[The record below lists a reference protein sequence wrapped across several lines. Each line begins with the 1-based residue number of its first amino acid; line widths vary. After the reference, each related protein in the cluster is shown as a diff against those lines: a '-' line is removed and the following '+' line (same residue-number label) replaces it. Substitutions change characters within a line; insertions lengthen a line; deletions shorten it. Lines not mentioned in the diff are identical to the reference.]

1 MKNFSQFL
9 SEAGEM
15 TVSSQAR
22 KMGLKGDG
30 HGGWYDQQG
39 KFKAKTVD
47 GKLKVFSGR
56 EAKAEED
63 KQNQKKAAA
72 DAVRDSAKTAGTP
85 AQQQQQQQVAQQQ
98 QQQQATQ
105 AAPEAEAQ
113 GEEMGSAAVVVVFG
127 RFNPPTIGHE
137 KLLKA
142 AATQAKREDADLAI
156 YPSRTQDKKK
166 NPLNPATKIGYMKK
180 MFSDYEENI
189 IDDANAKTIFDVL
202 KAKYGAGYKSVSIM
216 VGQDRLAEFQSL
228 AQKYNGSELYTF
240 DEIKVVSAGARDPDA
255 DDVSGMSASKLRAYA
270 AENDFNAFSKG
281 VPNKMNAIQKKE
293 MFNAVRKAMTV
304 EENLELWQIA
314 PKFDPESLRESYVK
328 GKIFKLGDVIEN
340 LNTGLVGQVSRR
352 GTNYIICVTE
362 EGIMFKSWLRDI
374 KEYTEV
380 KMDSMMRDKK
390 HPNTLVGTDGFL
402 KYVQSMT
409 PGSKL
414 NKRYVVKVGRK

>member
-1 MKNFSQFL
+1 MKKFSQFL
-9 SEAGEM
+9 SEAGET

-39 KFKAKTVD
+39 NFKAKTVD

-56 EAKAEED
+56 EAKAEEE
-63 KQNQKKAAA
+63 KQKQKKAGA
-72 DAVRDSAKTAGTP
+72 DAVRSTAKTAAATP
-85 AQQQQQQQVAQQQ
+85 AQQQQPAQQQ
-98 QQQQATQ
+98 PAQATQ
-105 AAPEAEAQ
+105 AAPEEEGEALEST
-113 GEEMGSAAVVVVFG
+113 GAVIVFG

-166 NPLNPATKIGYMKK
+166 NPLDPKTKIGFMKS
-180 MFSDYEENI
+180 MFPDYEENI
-189 IDDANAKTIFDVL
+189 FDDNNAKTIFDVL
-202 KAKYGAGYKSVSIM
+202 TAKYAAGYKSVTIM
-216 VGQDRLAEFQSL
+216 VGQDRLAEFQGL
-228 AQKYNGSELYTF
+228 AQKYNGSDLYAF

-255 DDVSGMSASKLRAYA
+255 DDVSGMSASKLRAHA
-270 AENDFNAFSKG
+270 AEDDFNAFSKG
-281 VPNKMNAIQKKE
+281 VPNKMTVIQKKE
-293 MFNAVRKAMTV
+293 MFNAVRKSMNIK
-304 EENLELWQIA
+304 EELWQIA

-328 GKIFKLGDVIEN
+328 GKIFRLGDIVEN
-340 LNTGLVGQVSRR
+340 LNTGLVGRVNRR

-362 EGIMFKSWLRDI
+362 DGIMFKSWLRDI
-374 KEYTEV
+374 KEYSEV
-380 KMDSMMRDKK
+380 SMNKMMRDKK
-390 HPNTLVGTDGFL
+390 HPNTLVGTAGFL

>member
-1 MKNFSQFL
+1 MKKFSQFL
-9 SEAGEM
+9 SEAGET
-15 TVSSQAR
+15 TVSAQAR

-63 KQNQKKAAA
+63 KQNKKKAGA
-72 DAVRDSAKTAGTP
+72 DAVRSAAKTPAATTAQQKQP
-85 AQQQQQQQVAQQQ
+85 AQQQQQ
-98 QQQQATQ
+98 ATKP
-105 AAPEAEAQ
+105 APEAEAE
-113 GEEMGSAAVVVVFG
+113 GEESTSTGAVIVFG

-142 AATQAKREDADLAI
+142 AATQAKREGADLAI

-166 NPLNPATKIGYMKK
+166 NPLDPKSKIGFMKT
-180 MFSDYEENI
+180 MFPDYQENI
-189 IDDANAKTIFDVL
+189 FDDNNAKTIFDVL
-202 KAKYGAGYKSVSIM
+202 SSKYQVGYKSVTIM
-216 VGQDRLAEFQSL
+216 VGQDRLAEFQGL
-228 AQKYNGSELYTF
+228 AQKYNGSDLYNF
-240 DEIKVVSAGARDPDA
+240 EEIKVVSAGARDPDA
-255 DDVSGMSASKLRAYA
+255 DDVSGMSASKLRAHA
-270 AENDFNAFSKG
+270 AAGDFNAFSKG
-281 VPNKMNAIQKKE
+281 VPNKMTVIQKKE
-293 MFNAVRKAMTV
+293 MFNAVRKSMSIK
-304 EENLELWQIA
+304 EELWQIA

-328 GKIFKLGDVIEN
+328 GKIFRIGDIVEN
-340 LNTGLVGQVSRR
+340 LNTGLVGQVNRR

-362 EGIMFKSWLRDI
+362 NGIMFKSWLRDI

-380 KMDSMMRDKK
+380 KMDSPMRDKK
-390 HPNTLVGTDGFL
+390 HPNTLVGTSGFL

-409 PGSKL
+409 PGAVL

>member
-1 MKNFSQFL
+1 MKKFSQFL
-9 SEAGEM
+9 SEAGET
-15 TVSSQAR
+15 TVSAQAR
-22 KMGLKGDG
+22 KQGLKGDG

-56 EAKAEED
+56 EAKAEEE
-63 KQNQKKAAA
+63 KQNKRKAAA
-72 DAVRDSAKTAGTP
+72 DAVRDGAKSAAATP
-85 AQQQQQQQVAQQQ
+85 AQQQKPA

-105 AAPEAEAQ
+105 ATQASPEAQAQ
-113 GEEMGSAAVVVVFG
+113 GEEMGSVGAVIVFG

-142 AATQAKREDADLAI
+142 AETQARREDADLAI

-166 NPLNPATKIGYMKK
+166 NPLDPTTKIGFMKT

-189 IDDANAKTIFDVL
+189 VDDPNAKTIFDVL
-202 KAKYGAGYKSVSIM
+202 QAKYAAGYRSVSIM
-216 VGQDRLAEFQSL
+216 VGQDRLAEFQGL
-228 AQKYNGSELYTF
+228 AQKYNGSDLYTF

-270 AENDFNAFSKG
+270 AEDDFNAFSKG
-281 VPNKMNAIQKKE
+281 VPNKMTVIQKKE
-293 MFNAVRKAMTV
+293 MFNAVRKSMSIK
-304 EENLELWQIA
+304 EELWQIA

-328 GKIFKLGDVIEN
+328 GKIFRIGDIVEN
-340 LNTGLVGQVSRR
+340 LNTGLVGQVNRR

-362 EGIMFKSWLRDI
+362 NGIMFKSWLRDI

-390 HPNTLVGTDGFL
+390 HPNTLVGTSGFL

-409 PGSKL
+409 PGAML

>member
-1 MKNFSQFL
+1 MKKFSQFL

-63 KQNQKKAAA
+63 KQKQKKAAA
-72 DAVRDSAKTAGTP
+72 DNVRSAAKTPAATPAQKQQP
-85 AQQQQQQQVAQQQ
+85 AQQQQQTSA
-98 QQQQATQ
+98 Q
-105 AAPEAEAQ
+105 AAQEPEDEEALESS
-113 GEEMGSAAVVVVFG
+113 GAVIVFG

-142 AATQAKREDADLAI
+142 AATQAKREGADLAI

-166 NPLNPATKIGYMKK
+166 NPLDAKSKIGFMKT
-180 MFSDYEENI
+180 MFPDYQENI
-189 IDDANAKTIFDVL
+189 FDDNKARTIFDVL
-202 KAKYGAGYKSVSIM
+202 SAKYADGYKSVTIM
-216 VGQDRLAEFQSL
+216 VGQDRLAEFQGL
-228 AQKYNGSELYTF
+228 AQKYNGSEMYDF
-240 DEIKVVSAGARDPDA
+240 EEIKVVSAGARDPDA
-255 DDVSGMSASKLRAYA
+255 DDVSGMSASKLRAHA
-270 AENDFNAFSKG
+270 AENDFSAFSKG

-293 MFNAVRKAMTV
+293 MFNAVRKSMNIK
-304 EENLELWQIA
+304 EELWQIA

-328 GKIFKLGDVIEN
+328 GKIFRIGDIVEN

-362 EGIMFKSWLRDI
+362 EGIMFKSWLKDI
-374 KEYTEV
+374 KEYSEV
-380 KMDSMMRDKK
+380 KMNKMMRDKK
-390 HPNTLVGTDGFL
+390 HPNTLVGTAGFL
-402 KYVQSMT
+402 KYVSRMT
-409 PGSKL
+409 PGAML
-414 NKRYVVKVGRK
+414 NKRYVVKVGKK

>member
-1 MKNFSQFL
+1 MKKFSQFL
-9 SEAGEM
+9 SEAGET

-47 GKLKVFSGR
+47 GKLKIFSGR
-56 EAKAEED
+56 EAKAEEE
-63 KQNQKKAAA
+63 KQNKKKAGA
-72 DAVRDSAKTAGTP
+72 DAVRKTAKTAAATPAQQKQP
-85 AQQQQQQQVAQQQ
+85 AQQQQKQP
-98 QQQQATQ
+98 TQ
-105 AAPEAEAQ
+105 AAPEAEAE
-113 GEEMGSAAVVVVFG
+113 GEESTSTGAVIVFG

-142 AATQAKREDADLAI
+142 AATQARREDADLAI

-166 NPLNPATKIGYMKK
+166 NPLDPTTKIGFMKT
-180 MFSDYEENI
+180 MFPDYQESI
-189 IDDANAKTIFDVL
+189 FDDNNARTIFDVL
-202 KAKYGAGYKSVSIM
+202 SAKYAVGYKSVTIM
-216 VGQDRLAEFQSL
+216 VGQDRLAEFQGL
-228 AQKYNGSELYTF
+228 AQKYNGSDLYDF
-240 DEIKVVSAGARDPDA
+240 EEIKVVSAGARDPDA

-270 AENDFNAFSKG
+270 AEDDFNAFSKG
-281 VPNKMNAIQKKE
+281 VPNKMTVIQKKE
-293 MFNAVRKAMTV
+293 MFNAVRKSMNIK
-304 EENLELWQIA
+304 EELWQIA

-328 GKIFKLGDVIEN
+328 GKIFRIGDIVEN
-340 LNTGLVGQVSRR
+340 LNTGLVGQVNRR

-362 EGIMFKSWLRDI
+362 NGIMFKSWLRDI

-390 HPNTLVGTDGFL
+390 HPNTLVGTSGFL

-409 PGSKL
+409 PGAML
-414 NKRYVVKVGRK
+414 NRRYVVKVGRK

>member
-1 MKNFSQFL
+1 MKKFSQFL
-9 SEAGEM
+9 SEAGET
-15 TVSSQAR
+15 TVSAQAR

-63 KQNQKKAAA
+63 KQNKKKAAA
-72 DAVRDSAKTAGTP
+72 DNVRSAAKTPVATS
-85 AQQQQQQQVAQQQ
+85 AQQKQPAQQ

-105 AAPEAEAQ
+105 AAPEAEDPMD
-113 GEEMGSAAVVVVFG
+113 EMESTGAVIVFG

-142 AATQAKREDADLAI
+142 AATQAKREGADLAI

-166 NPLNPATKIGYMKK
+166 NPLDPKTKIGFMKT
-180 MFSDYEENI
+180 MFPDYQENI
-189 IDDANAKTIFDVL
+189 FDDNNAKTIFDVL
-202 KAKYGAGYKSVSIM
+202 SSKYQVGYKSVTIM
-216 VGQDRLAEFQSL
+216 VGQDRLAEFQGL
-228 AQKYNGSELYTF
+228 AQKYNGSELYAF

-255 DDVSGMSASKLRAYA
+255 DDVSGMSASKLRAHA

-281 VPNKMNAIQKKE
+281 VPNKMTVIQKKE
-293 MFNAVRKAMTV
+293 MFNAVRKSMNIK
-304 EENLELWQIA
+304 EELWQIA

-328 GKIFKLGDVIEN
+328 GKIFRIGDIVEN
-340 LNTGLVGQVSRR
+340 LNTGLVGQVNRR

-362 EGIMFKSWLRDI
+362 NGIMFKSWLRDI

-380 KMDSMMRDKK
+380 KMDSIMRDKK
-390 HPNTLVGTDGFL
+390 HPNTLVGTAGFL

-409 PGSKL
+409 PGAML

>member
-1 MKNFSQFL
+1 MKKFSQFL
-9 SEAGEM
+9 SEAGET
-15 TVSSQAR
+15 TVSAQAR

-63 KQNQKKAAA
+63 KQNKKKAAA
-72 DAVRDSAKTAGTP
+72 DNVRSAAKTPVATS
-85 AQQQQQQQVAQQQ
+85 AQQKQPAQQ

-105 AAPEAEAQ
+105 AAPEAEDPMD
-113 GEEMGSAAVVVVFG
+113 EMESTGAVIVFG

-142 AATQAKREDADLAI
+142 AATQAKREGADLAI

-166 NPLNPATKIGYMKK
+166 NPLDPKTKIGFMKT
-180 MFSDYEENI
+180 MFPDYQENI
-189 IDDANAKTIFDVL
+189 FDDNNAKTIFDVL
-202 KAKYGAGYKSVSIM
+202 SAKYQVGYKSVTIM
-216 VGQDRLAEFQSL
+216 VGQDRLAEFQGL
-228 AQKYNGSELYTF
+228 AQKYNGSELYAF

-255 DDVSGMSASKLRAYA
+255 DDVSGMSASKLRAHA

-293 MFNAVRKAMTV
+293 MFNAVRKSMNIK
-304 EENLELWQIA
+304 EELWQIA

-328 GKIFKLGDVIEN
+328 GKIFRIGDIVEN
-340 LNTGLVGQVSRR
+340 LNTGLVGQVNRR

-362 EGIMFKSWLRDI
+362 NGIMFKSWLRDI

-380 KMDSMMRDKK
+380 KMDSIMRDKK
-390 HPNTLVGTDGFL
+390 HPNTLVGTAGFL

-409 PGSKL
+409 PGAML
-414 NKRYVVKVGRK
+414 NKRYVVKVGKK

>member
-1 MKNFSQFL
+1 MKKFSQFL
-9 SEAGEM
+9 SEAGET
-15 TVSSQAR
+15 TVSAKAR

-47 GKLKVFSGR
+47 GQLKVFSGR
-56 EAKAEED
+56 EAKAEEE
-63 KQNQKKAAA
+63 KQNKKKAGA
-72 DAVRDSAKTAGTP
+72 DAVRKTAKTAAKTPAQQKQP
-85 AQQQQQQQVAQQQ
+85 AQQQQQKQP
-98 QQQQATQ
+98 TQ
-105 AAPEAEAQ
+105 AAPEAE
-113 GEEMGSAAVVVVFG
+113 GEESTSTGAVIVFG

-166 NPLNPATKIGYMKK
+166 NPLDPTTKIGFMKT
-180 MFSDYEENI
+180 MFPDYQESI
-189 IDDANAKTIFDVL
+189 FDDNNAKTIFDVL
-202 KAKYGAGYKSVSIM
+202 SAKYAVGYKSVTIM
-216 VGQDRLAEFQSL
+216 VGQDRLAEFQGL
-228 AQKYNGSELYTF
+228 AQKYNGSDLYDF
-240 DEIKVVSAGARDPDA
+240 EEIKVVSAGARDPDA

-270 AENDFNAFSKG
+270 AEDDFNAFSKG
-281 VPNKMNAIQKKE
+281 VPNKMTVIQKKE
-293 MFNAVRKAMTV
+293 MFNAVRKSMNIK
-304 EENLELWQIA
+304 EELWQIA

-328 GKIFKLGDVIEN
+328 GKIFRIGDIVEN

-362 EGIMFKSWLRDI
+362 NGIMFKSWLRDI

-380 KMDSMMRDKK
+380 KMDSPMRDKK

-409 PGSKL
+409 PGAML

>member
-1 MKNFSQFL
+1 MKKFSQFL
-9 SEAGEM
+9 SEAGET

-39 KFKAKTVD
+39 NFKAKTVY

-56 EAKAEED
+56 EAKAEEE
-63 KQNQKKAAA
+63 KQKQKKAGA
-72 DAVRDSAKTAGTP
+72 DAVRSTAKTAAATP
-85 AQQQQQQQVAQQQ
+85 AQQQQPAQQQ
-98 QQQQATQ
+98 PAQATQ
-105 AAPEAEAQ
+105 AAPEEEGEALEST
-113 GEEMGSAAVVVVFG
+113 GAVIVFG

-166 NPLNPATKIGYMKK
+166 NPLDPKTKIGFMKS
-180 MFSDYEENI
+180 MFPDYEENI
-189 IDDANAKTIFDVL
+189 FDDNNAKTIFDVL
-202 KAKYGAGYKSVSIM
+202 TAKYAAGYKSVTIM
-216 VGQDRLAEFQSL
+216 VGQDRLAEFQGL
-228 AQKYNGSELYTF
+228 AQKYNGSDLYAF

-255 DDVSGMSASKLRAYA
+255 DDVSGMSASKLRAHA
-270 AENDFNAFSKG
+270 AEDDFNAFSKG
-281 VPNKMNAIQKKE
+281 VPNKMTVIQKKE
-293 MFNAVRKAMTV
+293 MFNAVRKSMNIK
-304 EENLELWQIA
+304 EELWQIA

-328 GKIFKLGDVIEN
+328 GKIFRLGDIVEN
-340 LNTGLVGQVSRR
+340 LNTGLVGRVNRR

-362 EGIMFKSWLRDI
+362 DGIMFKSWLRDI
-374 KEYTEV
+374 KEYSEV
-380 KMDSMMRDKK
+380 SMNKMMRDKK
-390 HPNTLVGTDGFL
+390 HPNTLVGTAGFL

-414 NKRYVVKVGRK
+414 NKRYIVKVGRK

>member
-1 MKNFSQFL
+1 MKKFSQFL
-9 SEAGEM
+9 SEAGET
-15 TVSSQAR
+15 TVSAKAR

-47 GKLKVFSGR
+47 GQLKVFSGR
-56 EAKAEED
+56 EAKAEEE
-63 KQNQKKAAA
+63 KQNKKKAGA
-72 DAVRDSAKTAGTP
+72 DAVRKTAKTAAKTPAQQKQP
-85 AQQQQQQQVAQQQ
+85 AQQQQQKQP
-98 QQQQATQ
+98 TQ
-105 AAPEAEAQ
+105 AAPEAE
-113 GEEMGSAAVVVVFG
+113 GEESTSTGAVIVFG

-166 NPLNPATKIGYMKK
+166 NPLDPTTKIGFMKT
-180 MFSDYEENI
+180 MFPDYQESI
-189 IDDANAKTIFDVL
+189 FDDNNAKTIFDVL
-202 KAKYGAGYKSVSIM
+202 SAKYAVGYKSVTIM
-216 VGQDRLAEFQSL
+216 VGQDRLAEFQGL
-228 AQKYNGSELYTF
+228 AQKYNGSDLYSF

-270 AENDFNAFSKG
+270 AEDDFNAFSKG
-281 VPNKMNAIQKKE
+281 VPNKMTVIQKKE
-293 MFNAVRKAMTV
+293 MFNAVRKSMNIK
-304 EENLELWQIA
+304 EELWQIA

-328 GKIFKLGDVIEN
+328 GKIFRIGDIVEN

-362 EGIMFKSWLRDI
+362 NGIMFKSWLRDI

-380 KMDSMMRDKK
+380 KMDSPMRDKK
-390 HPNTLVGTDGFL
+390 HPNTLVGTSGFL

-409 PGSKL
+409 PGAML

>member
-56 EAKAEED
+56 EAKAEEE
-63 KQNQKKAAA
+63 KQNKKKAAA
-72 DAVRDSAKTAGTP
+72 DNVRSAAKTPAAATP
-85 AQQQQQQQVAQQQ
+85 AQQQQLAQQQ

-105 AAPEAEAQ
+105 AAPEAEAS
-113 GEEMGSAAVVVVFG
+113 GEEMGSSGAVIVFG

-142 AATQAKREDADLAI
+142 AATQAKREGADLAI

-166 NPLNPATKIGYMKK
+166 NPLDPKTKIGFMKS
-180 MFSDYEENI
+180 MFPDYEENI
-189 IDDANAKTIFDVL
+189 FDDNNAKTIFDVL
-202 KAKYGAGYKSVSIM
+202 SAKYAVGYKSVTIM
-216 VGQDRLAEFQSL
+216 VGQDRLAEFQGL
-228 AQKYNGSELYTF
+228 AQKYNGSDLYAF

-255 DDVSGMSASKLRAYA
+255 DDVSGMSASKLRAHA

-281 VPNKMNAIQKKE
+281 VPNKMTVIQKKE
-293 MFNAVRKAMTV
+293 MFNAVRKSMNIK
-304 EENLELWQIA
+304 EELWQIA

-328 GKIFKLGDVIEN
+328 GKIFRLGDIVEN
-340 LNTGLVGQVSRR
+340 LNTGLIGRVNRR

-362 EGIMFKSWLRDI
+362 DGIMFKSWLRDI
-374 KEYTEV
+374 KEYSEV
-380 KMDSMMRDKK
+380 SMDKVMRDKK
-390 HPNTLVGTDGFL
+390 HPNTLVGTSGFL

>member
-56 EAKAEED
+56 EAKAEEE
-63 KQNQKKAAA
+63 KQNKKKAGA
-72 DAVRDSAKTAGTP
+72 DAVRNSAKTAAATP
-85 AQQQQQQQVAQQQ
+85 QQKQQQVAQQQ
-98 QQQQATQ
+98 QQQATQ
-105 AAPEAEAQ
+105 ASPEAQAQ
-113 GEEMGSAAVVVVFG
+113 GEEMGSAAAVIVFG

-166 NPLNPATKIGYMKK
+166 NPLNPSTKIGYMKT
-180 MFSDYEENI
+180 MFPDYEENI

-202 KAKYGAGYKSVSIM
+202 QSKYGAGYKSVSIM

-228 AQKYNGSELYTF
+228 AQKYNGSEMYTF

-281 VPNKMNAIQKKE
+281 VPSKMTVIQKKE
-293 MFNAVRKAMTV
+293 MFNAVRKAMNIK
-304 EENLELWQIA
+304 ENLELWQIA

-362 EGIMFKSWLRDI
+362 DGIMFKSWLRDI
-374 KEYTEV
+374 KEYSEV
-380 KMDSMMRDKK
+380 SMSRVMRDKK

>member
-1 MKNFSQFL
+1 MKKFSQFL
-9 SEAGEM
+9 SEAGET

-39 KFKAKTVD
+39 NFKAKTVD

-56 EAKAEED
+56 EAKAEEE
-63 KQNQKKAAA
+63 KQKQKKAGA
-72 DAVRDSAKTAGTP
+72 DAVRSTAKTAAATP
-85 AQQQQQQQVAQQQ
+85 AQQQQPAQQQ
-98 QQQQATQ
+98 PAQATQ
-105 AAPEAEAQ
+105 AAPEEEGEALEST
-113 GEEMGSAAVVVVFG
+113 GAVIVFG

-166 NPLNPATKIGYMKK
+166 NPLDPKTKIGFMKS
-180 MFSDYEENI
+180 MFPDYEENI
-189 IDDANAKTIFDVL
+189 FDDNNAKTIFDVL
-202 KAKYGAGYKSVSIM
+202 TAKYAAGYKSVTIM
-216 VGQDRLAEFQSL
+216 VGQDRLAEFQGL
-228 AQKYNGSELYTF
+228 AQKYNGSDLYAF

-255 DDVSGMSASKLRAYA
+255 DDVSGMSASKLRAHA
-270 AENDFNAFSKG
+270 AEDDFNAFSKG
-281 VPNKMNAIQKKE
+281 VPNKMTVIQKKE
-293 MFNAVRKAMTV
+293 MFNAVRKSMNIK
-304 EENLELWQIA
+304 EELWQIA

-328 GKIFKLGDVIEN
+328 GKIFRLGDIVEN
-340 LNTGLVGQVSRR
+340 LNTGLVGRVNRR

-362 EGIMFKSWLRDI
+362 DGIMFKSWLRDI
-374 KEYTEV
+374 KEYSEV
-380 KMDSMMRDKK
+380 SMNKMMRDKK
-390 HPNTLVGTDGFL
+390 HPNTLVGTAGFL

-414 NKRYVVKVGRK
+414 NKRYIVKVGRK

>member
-1 MKNFSQFL
+1 MKKFSQFL
-9 SEAGEM
+9 SEAGET

-56 EAKAEED
+56 EAKAEEE
-63 KQNQKKAAA
+63 KQNKKKAAA
-72 DAVRDSAKTAGTP
+72 DNVRSAAKTPAATPAQKKQP
-85 AQQQQQQQVAQQQ
+85 AQQQQK
-98 QQQQATQ
+98 QATKP
-105 AAPEAEAQ
+105 APEAETES
-113 GEEMGSAAVVVVFG
+113 EESTSTGAVIVFG

-166 NPLNPATKIGYMKK
+166 NPLDPKTKIGFMKT
-180 MFSDYEENI
+180 MFPDYQESI
-189 IDDANAKTIFDVL
+189 FDDNNAKTIFDVL
-202 KAKYGAGYKSVSIM
+202 SAKYAVGYKSVTIM
-216 VGQDRLAEFQSL
+216 VGQDRLAEFQGL
-228 AQKYNGSELYTF
+228 AQKYNGSDLYSF

-255 DDVSGMSASKLRAYA
+255 DDVSGMSASKLRAHA
-270 AENDFNAFSKG
+270 VENDFNAFSKG
-281 VPNKMNAIQKKE
+281 VPNKMTVIQKKE
-293 MFNAVRKAMTV
+293 MFNAVRKSMNIK
-304 EENLELWQIA
+304 EELWQIA

-328 GKIFKLGDVIEN
+328 GKIFRIGDIVEN
-340 LNTGLVGQVSRR
+340 LNTGLVGQVNRR

-362 EGIMFKSWLRDI
+362 NGIMFKSWLRDI

-390 HPNTLVGTDGFL
+390 HPNTFVGTAGFL

-409 PGSKL
+409 PGAML
-414 NKRYVVKVGRK
+414 NKRYVVKVGKK

>member
-1 MKNFSQFL
+1 MKKFSQFL
-9 SEAGEM
+9 SEAGET
-15 TVSSQAR
+15 TVSAQAR

-56 EAKAEED
+56 EAKAEEE
-63 KQNQKKAAA
+63 KQNKKKTAA
-72 DAVRDSAKTAGTP
+72 DKVRSAAKTPAATS
-85 AQQQQQQQVAQQQ
+85 AQQKQPAQQ

-105 AAPEAEAQ
+105 AAPEAEAPMD
-113 GEEMGSAAVVVVFG
+113 EMESTGAVIVFG

-142 AATQAKREDADLAI
+142 AANQAKREGADLAI

-166 NPLNPATKIGYMKK
+166 NPLDPKTKIGFMKK
-180 MFSDYEENI
+180 MFPDYEENI
-189 IDDANAKTIFDVL
+189 TDDTNSRTIFDVL
-202 KAKYGAGYKSVSIM
+202 TSKYQLGYKTATIM
-216 VGQDRLAEFQSL
+216 VGQDRLAEFQGL
-228 AQKYNGSELYTF
+228 AQKYNGSDLYNF
-240 DEIKVVSAGARDPDA
+240 EEIKVVSAGARDPDA
-255 DDVSGMSASKLRAYA
+255 DDVSGMSASKLRAHA
-270 AENDFNAFSKG
+270 AAGDFNAFSRG

-293 MFNAVRKAMTV
+293 MFNAVRKSMNIK
-304 EENLELWQIA
+304 EELWQIA

-328 GKIFKLGDVIEN
+328 GKIFRIGDIVEN

-362 EGIMFKSWLRDI
+362 NGIMFKSWLRDI

-390 HPNTLVGTDGFL
+390 HPNTLVGTAGFL

-409 PGSKL
+409 PGAML
-414 NKRYVVKVGRK
+414 NKRYVVKVGKK

>member
-1 MKNFSQFL
+1 MKKFSQFL
-9 SEAGEM
+9 SEAGET
-15 TVSSQAR
+15 TVSAQAR

-47 GKLKVFSGR
+47 GKLKIFSGR

-72 DAVRDSAKTAGTP
+72 DAVRNSAKTAATP
-85 AQQQQQQQVAQQQ
+85 AQQQQQVAQQQ
-98 QQQQATQ
+98 QQQATQ
-105 AAPEAEAQ
+105 AAPEEEAPMD
-113 GEEMGSAAVVVVFG
+113 EMESTGAVIVFG

-142 AATQAKREDADLAI
+142 AATQAKREGADLAI

-166 NPLNPATKIGYMKK
+166 NPLDPKTKIGFMKT
-180 MFSDYEENI
+180 MFPDYEENI
-189 IDDANAKTIFDVL
+189 FDDNDAKTIFDVL
-202 KAKYGAGYKSVSIM
+202 SAKYQVGYKSVTIM
-216 VGQDRLAEFQSL
+216 VGQDRLAEFQGL
-228 AQKYNGSELYTF
+228 AQKYNGSDLYSF

-255 DDVSGMSASKLRAYA
+255 DDVSGMSASKLRAHA
-270 AENDFNAFSKG
+270 VENDFNAFSKG
-281 VPNKMNAIQKKE
+281 VPNKMTVIQKKE
-293 MFNAVRKAMTV
+293 MFNAVRKSMNIK
-304 EENLELWQIA
+304 EELWQIA

-328 GKIFKLGDVIEN
+328 GKIFRIGDIVEN
-340 LNTGLVGQVSRR
+340 LNTGLVGQVNRR

-362 EGIMFKSWLRDI
+362 NGIMFKSWLRDI

-380 KMDSMMRDKK
+380 KMDSPMRDKK
-390 HPNTLVGTDGFL
+390 HPNTLVGTSGFL

-409 PGSKL
+409 PGAML

>member
-1 MKNFSQFL
+1 MKNFSKFL

-56 EAKAEED
+56 EAKAEEE
-63 KQNQKKAAA
+63 KQNKKKAAA
-72 DAVRDSAKTAGTP
+72 DNVRSAAKTPAAATP
-85 AQQQQQQQVAQQQ
+85 AQQQQLAQQQ

-105 AAPEAEAQ
+105 AAPEAEAS
-113 GEEMGSAAVVVVFG
+113 GEEMGSSGAVIVFG

-142 AATQAKREDADLAI
+142 AATQAKREGADLAI

-166 NPLNPATKIGYMKK
+166 NPLDPKTKIGFMKS
-180 MFSDYEENI
+180 MFPDYEENI
-189 IDDANAKTIFDVL
+189 FDDNNAKTIFDVL
-202 KAKYGAGYKSVSIM
+202 SAKYAVGYKSVTIM
-216 VGQDRLAEFQSL
+216 VGQDRLAEFQGL
-228 AQKYNGSELYTF
+228 AQKYNGSDLYAF

-255 DDVSGMSASKLRAYA
+255 DDVSGMSASKLRAHA

-281 VPNKMNAIQKKE
+281 VPNKMTVIQKKE
-293 MFNAVRKAMTV
+293 MFNAVRKSMNIK
-304 EENLELWQIA
+304 EELWQIA

-328 GKIFKLGDVIEN
+328 GKIFRLGDIVEN
-340 LNTGLVGQVSRR
+340 LNTGLIGRVNRR

-362 EGIMFKSWLRDI
+362 DGIMFKSWLRDI
-374 KEYTEV
+374 KEYSEV
-380 KMDSMMRDKK
+380 SMDKVMRDKK
-390 HPNTLVGTDGFL
+390 HPNTLVGTSGFL

>member
-1 MKNFSQFL
+1 MKKFSQFL

-15 TVSSQAR
+15 TVSAQAR

-39 KFKAKTVD
+39 NFKAKTIE

-63 KQNQKKAAA
+63 KQKKKKAAA
-72 DAVRDSAKTAGTP
+72 DNVRSAAKTPAATP
-85 AQQQQQQQVAQQQ
+85 AQKQQPVAQQKSA
-98 QQQQATQ
+98 QATQ
-105 AAPEAEAQ
+105 AAPEEEEGEALEST
-113 GEEMGSAAVVVVFG
+113 GAVIVFG

-142 AATQAKREDADLAI
+142 AATQAKRDDADLAI

-166 NPLNPATKIGYMKK
+166 NPLDPKTKIGFMKS
-180 MFSDYEENI
+180 MFPDYEENI
-189 IDDANAKTIFDVL
+189 FDDNNAKTIFDVL
-202 KAKYGAGYKSVSIM
+202 SSKYAAGYKSVTIM
-216 VGQDRLAEFQSL
+216 VGQDRLAEFQGL
-228 AQKYNGSELYTF
+228 AQKYNGSDLYAF

-255 DDVSGMSASKLRAYA
+255 DDVSGMSASKLRAHA
-270 AENDFNAFSKG
+270 AEDDFNSFSKG
-281 VPNKMNAIQKKE
+281 VPNKMTVIQKKE
-293 MFNAVRKAMTV
+293 MFNAVRKSMNIK
-304 EENLELWQIA
+304 EELWQIA

-328 GKIFKLGDVIEN
+328 GKIFRIGDIVEN
-340 LNTGLVGQVSRR
+340 LNTGLVGQVNRR

-362 EGIMFKSWLRDI
+362 DGIMFKSWLRDI
-374 KEYTEV
+374 KEYSEV
-380 KMDSMMRDKK
+380 SMNKMMRDKK
-390 HPNTLVGTDGFL
+390 HPNTLVGTAGFL

-414 NKRYVVKVGRK
+414 NKRYIVKVGRK